1 MDGFNDELLGHYVE
15 FHVDAVDFEEGDE
28 VLICVAV

>member
-28 VLICVAV
+28 VLMCVAV